1 MLEVFRLGWY
11 MKSRTGS
18 SCTKIL
24 KRRLL
29 ENWKQPGDVM
39 VFGYTAEEADR
50 LDDFRERNP
59 APLSSPR

>member
-1 MLEVFRLGWY
+1 